1 MSLKLSAVSVPGL
14 RTWPA
19 LVARA
24 TVVAGGLIG
33 REFGSRRARLLAAI
47 GTATCRCCRG
57 LSYGRRA
64 RLLARA
70 GLALVVAGIGR
81 TRAQDRRGP

>member
-1 MSLKLSAVSVPGL
+1 VSLKLSAVPVPGL
-14 RTWPA
+14 RVWPA

-33 REFGSRRARLLAAI
+33 REFGSRRARLLVAI
-47 GTATCRCCRG
+47 GTAACRCCRG
-57 LSYGRRA
+57 LPYGRYA

-70 GLALVVAGIGR
+70 GLALVVAGTGR
-81 TRAQDRRGP
+81 TRAQNRRGP

>member
-1 MSLKLSAVSVPGL
+1 VSLKLSAVPVPGL
-14 RTWPA
+14 WVWPA

-33 REFGSRRARLLAAI
+33 REFGSRRAQL
-47 GTATCRCCRG
+47 
-57 LSYGRRA
+57 
-64 RLLARA
+64 
-70 GLALVVAGIGR
+70 LALVVARIGR

>member
-1 MSLKLSAVSVPGL
+1 MSIQLSAVPVPGL
-14 RTWPA
+14 RVRAA

-33 REFGSRRARLLAAI
+33 REFGGRRARLLEAI
-47 GTATCRCCRG
+47 GLRDMPVLPG
-57 LSYGRRA
+57 LSYGRQA
-64 RLLARA
+64 RPLARA
-70 GLALVVAGIGR
+70 GLALVVARIGR

>member
-1 MSLKLSAVSVPGL
+1 VSLELSAVPVPGL
-14 RTWPA
+14 G
-19 LVARA
+19 
-24 TVVAGGLIG
+24 VAGGLIG
-33 REFGSRRARLLAAI
+33 GEFGSRRARLLAAI

-57 LSYGRRA
+57 LSDGRHA

-70 GLALVVAGIGR
+70 GLALVVARIGR